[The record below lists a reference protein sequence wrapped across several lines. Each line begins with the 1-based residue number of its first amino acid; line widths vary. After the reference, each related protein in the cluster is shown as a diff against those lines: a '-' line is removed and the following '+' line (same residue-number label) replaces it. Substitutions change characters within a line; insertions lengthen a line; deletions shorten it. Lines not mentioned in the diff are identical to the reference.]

1 LEHTAAIGKVINT
14 HGVKG
19 ALKVMPLSDFP
30 ERLKTLDRVF
40 VEKEGLSTPRKVD
53 EAFVHGRFWI
63 VRLEGIATYEEARTL
78 VGSVLTILLS
88 ERMELPEGSYYLD
101 QIIGLEVYT
110 VGGDYLGF
118 IRDVLQTGGNDVYIV
133 SDKDKGTEVLIPAL
147 KTVVVA
153 IDLEGRKME
162 VDPPEGLL

>member
-1 LEHTAAIGKVINT
+1 MEQTAAIGKVINT

-53 EAFVHGRFWI
+53 EAIVHGRFWI
-63 VRLEGIATYEEARTL
+63 VRLEGIATYEEARAL
-78 VGSVLTILLS
+78 VGSVLAILLS

-101 QIIGLEVYT
+101 QIIGLNVYT
-110 VGGDYLGF
+110 VSGDYLGSV
-118 IRDVLQTGGNDVYIV
+118 RDVLQTGGNDVYIV

-147 KTVVVA
+147 KAIVLA